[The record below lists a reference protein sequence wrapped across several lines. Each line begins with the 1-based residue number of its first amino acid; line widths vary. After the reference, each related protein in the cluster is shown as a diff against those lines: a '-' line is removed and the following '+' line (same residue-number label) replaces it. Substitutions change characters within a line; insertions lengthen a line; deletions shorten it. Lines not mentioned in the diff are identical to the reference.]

1 MTKVLNFF
9 GGPGVGKSTVAS
21 GVFHELKKRD
31 ISCEYVSEYAKDC
44 VWEELNKLLEN
55 QVHVFSEQLRRQ
67 WRLIDKVKYIIT
79 DSPLLLSGIY
89 YRYYTD
95 QAGRQKFF
103 SKHHTDL
110 AIKFFDATFHEFD
123 NRNYIIRRQKK
134 YNPYGRIQSEEEAKI
149 LDKVITEKMDKENI
163 SYSVVNYEDAVRYA
177 VMHIETELNY
187 VDKSGSIVYS
197 HSQL

>member
-9 GGPGVGKSTVAS
+9 GGPGVGKSTIAS

-67 WRLIDKVKYIIT
+67 WRLIGKVKYIIT

-95 QAGRQKFF
+95 QAGRHKFF
-103 SKHHTDL
+103 SKSHTDL
-110 AIKFFDATFHEFD
+110 AIRFFDATFHEFD

-134 YNPYGRIQSEEEAKI
+134 YNPYGRIQTEDEARI
-149 LDKVITEKMDKENI
+149 LDNIIVEKMDKENI
-163 SYSVVNYEDAVRYA
+163 SYSVVDYDDAVRYA

-187 VDKSGSIVYS
+187 VAKSGSTIFA
-197 HSQL
+197 HSQC